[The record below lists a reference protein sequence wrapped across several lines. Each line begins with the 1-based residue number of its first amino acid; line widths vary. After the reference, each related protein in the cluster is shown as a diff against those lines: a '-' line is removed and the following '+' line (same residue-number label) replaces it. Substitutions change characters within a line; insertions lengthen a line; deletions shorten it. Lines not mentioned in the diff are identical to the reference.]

1 MPNMIDYI
9 DWRGDLAIGQDPFN
23 EVDNLILSEF
33 CFLDLEGIVPAVETG
48 KLVPLGEA
56 VEAYFRR
63 HQGQKLRMGVLVPD
77 QILTMAARMAESPR
91 FASMGLGGF
100 CSHIDSRREAQFA
113 ALTVDIG
120 NGGVY
125 LAFRG
130 TDDTLVGWK
139 EDFNMAFLSTV
150 PSQPMAVEYVKAAA
164 AAHPGKKLT
173 IGGHSKGG
181 NLAVYSAV
189 HCGGRL
195 RRRIRAVYNNDGPG
209 FKESLVETEAYQA
222 LRERIHTI
230 VPRSSIVGMLLEH
243 DDNYDVVA
251 SCEKGIYQ
259 HDGFSWEV
267 LGSRFVRLRDIS
279 PAGRT
284 SDRTIRDFIGAM
296 DDARRER
303 FVDALFE
310 VLGSTNARTLTDL
323 SSDRMGAVTAM
334 IRRYKDFDKETRQ
347 TLLEAVGVLLKVS
360 AGDWVEDLEERGQEL
375 KKLLNVKK

>member
-1 MPNMIDYI
+1 MANMLDYI
-9 DWRGDLAIGQDPFN
+9 DWRGDLSVDRDPFN
-23 EVDNLILSEF
+23 EVDNLLLSEF
-33 CFLDLEGIVPAVETG
+33 CFLDLTGIVPAVGEEG
-48 KLVPLGEA
+48 AVPLGEA
-56 VEAYFRR
+56 AAAYFRR
-63 HQGQKLRMGVLVPD
+63 HQGQELRMGVLVPD
-77 QILTMAARMAESPR
+77 QIIDMAARMARSPR
-91 FASMGLGGF
+91 FAGMGLGGF
-100 CSHIDSRREAQFA
+100 CSHIDTAREAQFA

-120 NGGVY
+120 DGSVY
-125 LAFRG
+125 IAFRG

-139 EDFNMAFLSTV
+139 EDFNMAFLTTV
-150 PSQPMAVEYVKAAA
+150 PSQPIAVEYVKAAA
-164 AAHPGKKLT
+164 AAHPGKKLV

-189 HCGGRL
+189 HCGSRL
-195 RRRIRAVYNNDGPG
+195 QRRIKAVYNNDGPG
-209 FKESLVETEAYQA
+209 FKESLVETAEYQA
-222 LRERIHTI
+222 VRERIRTI

-267 LGSRFVRLRDIS
+267 LGNHFLRLRDIS
-279 PAGRT
+279 AAGRT

-296 DDARRER
+296 DDKQRER

-323 SSDRMGAVTAM
+323 DSDRMGAVGAM

-360 AGDWVEDLEERGQEL
+360 AGDWVEDLEEKGQEL
-375 KKLLNVKK
+375 RKLLNVKK

>member
-1 MPNMIDYI
+1 
-9 DWRGDLAIGQDPFN
+9 
-23 EVDNLILSEF
+23 
-33 CFLDLEGIVPAVETG
+33 
-48 KLVPLGEA
+48 
-56 VEAYFRR
+56 
-63 HQGQKLRMGVLVPD
+63 MGVLVPD

-181 NLAVYSAV
+181 TLAVYSAV

-230 VPRSSIVGMLLEH
+230 VPRSSIVGMLL
-243 DDNYDVVA
+243 
-251 SCEKGIYQ
+251 
-259 HDGFSWEV
+259 
-267 LGSRFVRLRDIS
+267 
-279 PAGRT
+279 
-284 SDRTIRDFIGAM
+284 
-296 DDARRER
+296 
-303 FVDALFE
+303 
-310 VLGSTNARTLTDL
+310 
-323 SSDRMGAVTAM
+323 
-334 IRRYKDFDKETRQ
+334 
-347 TLLEAVGVLLKVS
+347 
-360 AGDWVEDLEERGQEL
+360 
-375 KKLLNVKK
+375 

>member
-9 DWRGDLAIGQDPFN
+9 HWRGDLTMEQDPFN

-33 CFLDLEGIVPAVETG
+33 CFLELTGIVPAMEEG
-48 KLVPLGEA
+48 AAVPLGA
-56 VEAYFRR
+56 AAAAYFRR
-63 HQGQKLRMGVLVPD
+63 HEGQERRMGVLVPD
-77 QILTMAARMAESPR
+77 QILDLAARMARSPR
-91 FASMGLGGF
+91 FAGMGLSGY
-100 CSHIDSRREAQFA
+100 CSHIDAGREAQFA

-120 NGGVY
+120 DGSVY
-125 LAFRG
+125 IAFRG

-139 EDFNMAFLSTV
+139 EDFNMAFLPTV
-150 PSQPMAVEYVKAAA
+150 PSQPIAVEYVKAAA
-164 AAHPGKKLT
+164 AAHPGKKLV

-189 HCGGRL
+189 HCGSRL
-195 RRRIRAVYNNDGPG
+195 QRRIRAVYNNDGPG
-209 FKESLVETEAYQA
+209 FKESLVETAEYQA
-222 LRERIHTI
+222 LGERIRTI

-243 DDNYDVVA
+243 DDNYEVVA

-267 LGSRFVRLRDIS
+267 MGNRFVRLREIS
-279 PAGRT
+279 QAGRS

-296 DDARRER
+296 DDEQRER

-310 VLGSTNARTLTDL
+310 VLGSTNARTLTELD
-323 SSDRMGAVTAM
+323 SDRMGAVGAM
-334 IRRYKDFDKETRQ
+334 IRRYKDFDRETRQ

-360 AGDWVEDLEERGQEL
+360 AGDWVENWEEKGQEL

>member
-9 DWRGDLAIGQDPFN
+9 DWRGDLTIGQDPFN

-33 CFLDLEGIVPAVETG
+33 CFLDLAGIVPAVETG

-63 HQGQKLRMGVLVPD
+63 HQGQELRMGVLVPD

-164 AAHPGKKLT
+164 AAHPG
-173 IGGHSKGG
+173 
-181 NLAVYSAV
+181 
-189 HCGGRL
+189 
-195 RRRIRAVYNNDGPG
+195 
-209 FKESLVETEAYQA
+209 
-222 LRERIHTI
+222 
-230 VPRSSIVGMLLEH
+230 RS
-243 DDNYDVVA
+243 
-251 SCEKGIYQ
+251 
-259 HDGFSWEV
+259 
-267 LGSRFVRLRDIS
+267 
-279 PAGRT
+279 
-284 SDRTIRDFIGAM
+284 
-296 DDARRER
+296 
-303 FVDALFE
+303 
-310 VLGSTNARTLTDL
+310 
-323 SSDRMGAVTAM
+323 
-334 IRRYKDFDKETRQ
+334 
-347 TLLEAVGVLLKVS
+347 
-360 AGDWVEDLEERGQEL
+360 
-375 KKLLNVKK
+375 